1 MPARDAPVQSKTL
14 TDPFAAVIGRPLAY
28 IMRSSAPP
36 ME

>member
-1 MPARDAPVQSKTL
+1 MPARGARVQSKTL
-14 TDPFAAVIGRPLAY
+14 TDPFAAVIAAGTY